1 MSLNRFQQPF
11 IQDFPCDTTLNTVQ
25 RQTPDVLSAL
35 VKPVH
40 FLKAELITLNEDF
53 LKNFA
58 VELPVNKEFESFLNA
73 DVPEEMPT
81 YATAYAGHQFGNWA
95 GQLGDGRAIFAGE
108 IRDKAGNPWEFQ
120 WKGAGA
126 TPYSRRGDGRA
137 VLRSTIREY
146 LMSEAMYH
154 LGIPTTRSVSL
165 SVTGEDVMRDIMYN
179 GNPKFEKGALMIR
192 AAESFLRFGHFE
204 FLTANGKT
212 DLLKKLADLTIERY
226 FPEIQA
232 LGKEK
237 YLEFFKTVR
246 NKTVSLMVEWYRV
259 GFVHGVMNTDN
270 MSVLGLT
277 MDYGPYA
284 MMEEY
289 DLGFTSNTTDL
300 PGRRYA
306 FGRQGNIALWNLNAL
321 ANALFPLLGEA
332 EPLEEI
338 LNGFE
343 RIFWN
348 EFDGMMMRKFG
359 IENFDPESDK
369 EFLNG
374 WQKMMIAL
382 KPDYTL
388 FFTELIKFRN
398 SDKDFNPENFLYKSI
413 YAKEEKLLNE
423 FLKSYSVRLEL
434 NSISEMESLEL
445 MKKTNPQ
452 FILRNFQLY
461 KAAQEAEHGN
471 FDLFFQLNDALKFP
485 YKNRLPELICKRPNW
500 AEGVAGC
507 SMLSCSS

>member
-1 MSLNRFQQPF
+1 
-11 IQDFPCDTTLNTVQ
+11 
-25 RQTPDVLSAL
+25 
-35 VKPVH
+35 
-40 FLKAELITLNEDF
+40 
-53 LKNFA
+53 
-58 VELPVNKEFESFLNA
+58 
-73 DVPEEMPT
+73 
-81 YATAYAGHQFGNWA
+81 
-95 GQLGDGRAIFAGE
+95 
-108 IRDKAGNPWEFQ
+108 
-120 WKGAGA
+120 
-126 TPYSRRGDGRA
+126 
-137 VLRSTIREY
+137 
-146 LMSEAMYH
+146 
-154 LGIPTTRSVSL
+154 
-165 SVTGEDVMRDIMYN
+165 
-179 GNPKFEKGALMIR
+179 
-192 AAESFLRFGHFE
+192 
-204 FLTANGKT
+204 
-212 DLLKKLADLTIERY
+212 
-226 FPEIQA
+226 
-232 LGKEK
+232 
-237 YLEFFKTVR
+237 
-246 NKTVSLMVEWYRV
+246 MVEWYRV

-284 MMEEY
+284 MIEEY

-306 FGRQGNIALWNLNAL
+306 FGRQGSIALWNLNAL
-321 ANALFPLLGEA
+321 ANALFPLIGEA

-388 FFTELIKFRN
+388 FFTQLIKFRN

-413 YAKEEKLLNE
+413 SAKEEKLLNE
-423 FLKSYSVRLEL
+423 FLKSYSERLEL

-471 FDLFFQLNDALKFP
+471 FNLFFQLNDALKFP